1 MTTVCEALLDILA
14 EAGVREIFGI
24 TGDALNSLVDAIRR
38 DDRFEWVT
46 VRHEESGAFAA
57 AAQAKLTGRL
67 AVCAGTVGPGA
78 LHLLN
83 GLYDAKR
90 DYAPVLA
97 ITGQVPESEYGSS
110 YFQEVDLERVFGDVA
125 DFNQT
130 VRTTEQFQR
139 QAHAAVQ
146 SALEHRGVSH
156 LSIPVDIIGQKL
168 PRSNF
173 RGALVVAEGTEVP
186 AASAEIESARAA
198 IDSAKKPLI
207 LIGDGAHGARDS
219 VIALAERIQAPIVNS
234 LKGADVVPYD
244 HPLRIGGIG
253 HLGTPQGL
261 SALDNCDLL
270 LMAGCDFPYRTFLPK
285 GIDILQIDISA
296 EHIGRRCA
304 VTHPLVGHVKPTL
317 EALAHSVAVVKKR
330 SFVTDIN
337 KRRVRWDVRMDKKA
351 AIDRDDVLHP
361 QSVVRSI
368 TERADDDAVFVIDVG
383 TATVWAGR
391 HIRFRGDQRMFGSF
405 NHGSLGVGLPAA
417 IGLSLVDRKRQVI
430 AICGDGGFAMLMQ
443 DFVTAV
449 RYDLPIV
456 VVVLNNARF
465 GFVELEMQ
473 AHGYVRTAT
482 GLTNPDF
489 VAFAEA
495 CGGVGL
501 ALHKPEEL
509 NGVIDKA
516 FASNKP
522 VLIDAHINPTELFAP
537 AKIEAS
543 AAWGYAMGKA
553 KELLIAPDEDISE
566 D

>member
-1 MTTVCEALLDILA
+1 MATVCESLLDILA

-38 DDRFEWVT
+38 DDRFEWIT

-130 VRTTEQFQR
+130 VRTAEQFQR

-156 LSIPVDIIGQKL
+156 LSIPVDIIGEKL
-168 PRSNF
+168 PRANF
-173 RGALVVAEGTEVP
+173 RGALVVEESKEV
-186 AASAEIESARAA
+186 AASQAEIQSARAA
-198 IDSAKKPLI
+198 IDAAKKPLI

-219 VIALAERIQAPIVNS
+219 VIALAERIHAPIVNS
-234 LKGADVVPYD
+234 LKGADIVPYE

-270 LMAGCDFPYRTFLPK
+270 LMAGCDFPYRTFLPR

-296 EHIGRRCA
+296 QHIGRRCA

-317 EALAHSVAVVKKR
+317 DALVEQVAAVENR
-330 SFVTDIN
+330 GFVSDIN
-337 KRRVRWDVRMDKKA
+337 KKRVRWDARMDKKA
-351 AIDRDDVLHP
+351 DVKRSDQLHP
-361 QSVVRSI
+361 QSVVRNI
-368 TERADDDAVFVIDVG
+368 TDKADDDALFVIDVG

-391 HIRFRGDQRMFGSF
+391 HIRFRGEQRMFGSF

-417 IGLSLVDRKRQVI
+417 IGLQLSDKKRQVV

-443 DFVTAV
+443 DFVTAA
-449 RYDLPIV
+449 RYKLPIV

-489 VAFAEA
+489 VAFADA
-495 CGGVGL
+495 CGGLGIGV
-501 ALHKPEEL
+501 HKPGEL
-509 NGVIDKA
+509 NAAIDQA
-516 FASNKP
+516 FASDKP

-553 KELLIAPDEDISE
+553 KELLIAPDEDIE